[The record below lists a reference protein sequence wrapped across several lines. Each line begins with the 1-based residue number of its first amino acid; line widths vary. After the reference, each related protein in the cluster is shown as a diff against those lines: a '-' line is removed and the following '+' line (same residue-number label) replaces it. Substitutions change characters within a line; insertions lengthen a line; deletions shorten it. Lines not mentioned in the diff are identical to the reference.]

1 MSRKAIRLFL
11 MVSQARPDGMDSLV
25 VEDGIREL
33 GWALITGSDTFWI
46 NYFGVRGGTENRS
59 ETPPMKGY

>member
-25 VEDGIREL
+25 VEDVIRKL
-33 GWALITGSDTFWI
+33 GWALITGSDTIWI

-59 ETPPMKGY
+59 